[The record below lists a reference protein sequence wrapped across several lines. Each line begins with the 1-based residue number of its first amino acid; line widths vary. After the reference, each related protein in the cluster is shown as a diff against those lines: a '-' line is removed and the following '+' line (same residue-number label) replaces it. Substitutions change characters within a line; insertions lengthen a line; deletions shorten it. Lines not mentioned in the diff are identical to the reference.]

1 MFLGL
6 LRWKLRDILSVFL
19 CTIHLLVSL
28 PLSTCILS
36 VPDEGMVLRV
46 LNERYDAALD
56 AWIFALAPLPEHVLS
71 FVHTC
76 NTMAESHTS
85 CLFPGTPLH
94 MTCADV
100 KILLQNEAW
109 SLVHSQYD
117 TQNPD
122 AWQRECLLSDYLQHN
137 SNFIHIA
144 YPPEIRIL
152 RNASMLAEHAYHYGN
167 NVYEMELRLMTMN
180 YISTIFIP
188 KFAVY
193 KLNLTVPADLLQTV
207 HVEHICAARGFV
219 APPKSVL
226 QLVSSEIADT
236 LQSGFSDN
244 LVSSCV
250 WKCDASHVRQPFN
263 RPPLL
268 KSEWG
273 NATLIRSLTFSPMCF
288 PLLSQFIGVQL
299 KAMVYIDTT
308 LSYTLFAQAFY
319 DTLDVVSVHVAEALR
334 IIEIGNPLVLIKHH
348 NSVYDNIAFLTLMQQ
363 HAVRQHSM
371 QTLET
376 FFITPS
382 ETVSRRRLLQTG
394 ETVETSV
401 YGIQASQLDILV
413 MSDNLYTEPSSTIVA
428 IQESVDA
435 SLQEYQFPEEIVI
448 ESISNVEVISFT
460 RLAKLNN
467 VNNVLDEATHGKMAW
482 QRIFLFAIEG
492 VCLAGMLWYYVFQRP
507 RNLKRSSNINNN
519 GNV

>member
-1 MFLGL
+1 MCVLMFFL
-6 LRWKLRDILSVFL
+6 LSWWKLRDTL
-19 CTIHLLVSL
+19 CLLVFTLHICLYL
-28 PLSTCILS
+28 PPTTCILS

-46 LNERYDAALD
+46 RNQRYDAALD
-56 AWIFALAPLPEHVLS
+56 AWILALAPLPDHVLT

-85 CLFPGTPLH
+85 CLFPGTPLR
-94 MTCADV
+94 MTCDDV
-100 KILLQNEAW
+100 ETLLQNEAW

-122 AWQRECLLSDYLQHN
+122 AWQGECLLSDYLEHN
-137 SNFIHIA
+137 SNFVHIA

-180 YISTIFIP
+180 YISPLFIP

-207 HVEHICAARGFV
+207 HVEHVCAARGFV
-219 APPKSVL
+219 APPKGVL
-226 QLVSSEIADT
+226 QVASSQISDASETIFA
-236 LQSGFSDN
+236 DN

-268 KSEWG
+268 KSEWN
-273 NATLIRSLTFSPMCF
+273 NATFMRSLTSTPMCF
-288 PLLSQFIGVQL
+288 PLLLQFIGVQL

-308 LSYTLFAQAFY
+308 LSYTRFAQAFY
-319 DTLDVVSVHVAEALR
+319 DALDVVSVHVAEALR
-334 IIEIGNPLVLIKHH
+334 STEVTNPLVLIKHQ

-376 FFITPS
+376 FFIAPS
-382 ETVSRRRLLQTG
+382 DTVIGRRLLQTD
-394 ETVETSV
+394 ETSETSV

-413 MSDNLYTEPSSTIVA
+413 MSDSVYNPPSSTIVA
-428 IQESVDA
+428 IQQAVDT
-435 SLQEYQFPEEIVI
+435 SLQEYEFGQEIVV
-448 ESISNVEVISFT
+448 ESISNAEVVSFT
-460 RLAKLNN
+460 RLSNLNN
-467 VNNVLDEATHGKMAW
+467 LNTMLDPASRGKMAW
-482 QRIFLFAIEG
+482 QRILLFAIEG
-492 VCLAGMLWYYVFQRP
+492 VCVAGMFWYCMYQRP
-507 RNLKRSSNINNN
+507 RKMQR
-519 GNV
+519 GA